1 MFMLERMHVV
11 NDCAVWG
18 LTVHRWLE
26 TVGSGPGPGHSMFAS
41 WDPLDEQ
48 T

>member
-11 NDCAVWG
+11 HECAVWS
-18 LTVHRWLE
+18 LTVHCWLE
-26 TVGSGPGPGHSMFAS
+26 TVGPGPGPGQSMLAL